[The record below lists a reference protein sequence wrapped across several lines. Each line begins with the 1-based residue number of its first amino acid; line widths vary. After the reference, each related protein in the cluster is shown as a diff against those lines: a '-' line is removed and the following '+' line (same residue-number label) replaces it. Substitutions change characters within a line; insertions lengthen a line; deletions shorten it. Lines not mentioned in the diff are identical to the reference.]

1 MAGRRDKPVY
11 YETVRDTV
19 ICTAIT
25 ILPPFFRPAS
35 LPAQGIC
42 YIGIFIIIYAALALS
57 REWDERRK
65 DHGQV
70 KNRR

>member
-1 MAGRRDKPVY
+1 MAVRKEGQAVY

-25 ILPPFFRPAS
+25 ILPPFFRPTS

-57 REWDERRK
+57 REWDEKRRGK
-65 DHGQV
+65 
-70 KNRR
+70 

>member
-1 MAGRRDKPVY
+1 MY

-25 ILPPFFRPAS
+25 ILPPFFRPTG

-57 REWDERRK
+57 REWDESLLIK
-65 DHGQV
+65 SQV
-70 KNRR
+70 FFEKSL